1 MAVAYWSFKRFEK
14 ALLKGYYCIIKYQN
28 ILYYVDG
35 ISLIN
40 LYTLKHDFFFRTLF
54 NFTGSYKI
62 DGKYLKDIWEDVE
75 IVRER
80 SVCERWL
87 SEQLTAAREYERKV
101 IKGGKDP
108 YYNIDIKDDI
118 NAEKRPGMAI
128 QHMTYEQLLDKA
140 SRNQQEKMFKYKDK
154 IYSLK
159 KKMTKYECREVYPE
173 KKVVGEFGKYEDLFS
188 KTRIES
194 KSLEEIWDD
203 CEYIIR
209 KRLIEAVPKRYGPQK
224 DIDELDR
231 IIYEAQKRLI
241 KQEEIPFMRMST
253 DKFVSFF
260 QAIILLMCSCALC
273 IGIASI
279 FRAGFLSIVFV
290 MSSSIASLIYN
301 LFGFGIVYFAYTTM
315 IIEMPQS
322 IIHNIKKHWK
332 TWLFMLLFEVIYC
345 FKILPF
351 TLLMNAVGLLLG
363 YVLNW
368 IDVKVRLRY
377 AQKVKDGKI

>member
-1 MAVAYWSFKRFEK
+1 MAVAYWSFKRFEN
-14 ALLKGYYCIIKYQN
+14 AISEGYYCIIKYQN

-75 IVRER
+75 IVREK
-80 SVCERWL
+80 SVREGWL

-118 NAEKRPGMAI
+118 KAEKRPGMAI
-128 QHMTYEQLLDKA
+128 QHITYEQLLDKA
-140 SRNQQEKMFKYKDK
+140 TTNEQEKMFKYKDK

-159 KKMTKYECREVYPE
+159 KKMTKYECREIYPE
-173 KKVVGEFGKYEDLFS
+173 KKVICEFGKYEDLFS
-188 KTRIES
+188 RTRIEN
-194 KSLEEIWDD
+194 KSLEEIWSD
-203 CEYIIR
+203 CEYIIS
-209 KRLIEAVPKRYGPQK
+209 KKLIGAFPKRYGPQK
-224 DIDELDR
+224 DINELNE
-231 IIYEAQKRLI
+231 IVYEAQKRLI
-241 KQEEIPFMRMST
+241 NQGEIQFMRMST
-253 DKFVSFF
+253 HRFVEFSQVMVLLIFSITVCSYAASVLTMF
-260 QAIILLMCSCALC
+260 YDILWLMSDT
-273 IGIASI
+273 
-279 FRAGFLSIVFV
+279 IVG
-290 MSSSIASLIYN
+290 AIYN

-315 IIEMPQS
+315 EIEMPKS
-322 IIHNIKKHWK
+322 IMYNIKKHWK
-332 TWLFMLLFEVIYC
+332 TWLFMLVFEVIYC

-351 TLLMNAVGLLLG
+351 TLLMNVAGLLLG
-363 YVLNW
+363 YGLNW